1 MSLEGFLFVVI
12 FYAVVFLIGLLCW
25 NKTIMGVA
33 AFSVSTYVLLIFYC
47 ALLTPI
53 N

>member
-12 FYAVVFLIGLLCW
+12 FYAVVFLIGLLYW

-33 AFSVSTYVLLIFYC
+33 SFSVSVYILLVFSAAI
-47 ALLTPI
+47 LQ
-53 N
+53 

>member
-12 FYAVVFLIGLLCW
+12 FYAVVFLIGLLYW

-33 AFSVSTYVLLIFYC
+33 SFSVSVYILLVFSAVIFQ
-47 ALLTPI
+47 
-53 N
+53 

>member
-12 FYAVVFLIGLLCW
+12 FYIVLFLIGLLYW

-33 AFSVSTYVLLIFYC
+33 SFSVSVYILLVFSAIIFQ
-47 ALLTPI
+47 
-53 N
+53 

>member
-33 AFSVSTYVLLIFYC
+33 AFSVSAYILLVFSAII
-47 ALLTPI
+47 LQ
-53 N
+53 

>member
-12 FYAVVFLIGLLCW
+12 FYAVLFLIGLLYW

-33 AFSVSTYVLLIFYC
+33 SFSVSMYILLVFSAIVFQ
-47 ALLTPI
+47 
-53 N
+53 

>member
-12 FYAVVFLIGLLCW
+12 FYAGVFLIGLLDW

-33 AFSVSTYVLLIFYC
+33 SFSVSVYILLVFSAIIFQ
-47 ALLTPI
+47 
-53 N
+53 

>member
-12 FYAVVFLIGLLCW
+12 FYAVLFLIGLLYW

-33 AFSVSTYVLLIFYC
+33 SFSVSVYILLVFSAIVFQ
-47 ALLTPI
+47 
-53 N
+53 